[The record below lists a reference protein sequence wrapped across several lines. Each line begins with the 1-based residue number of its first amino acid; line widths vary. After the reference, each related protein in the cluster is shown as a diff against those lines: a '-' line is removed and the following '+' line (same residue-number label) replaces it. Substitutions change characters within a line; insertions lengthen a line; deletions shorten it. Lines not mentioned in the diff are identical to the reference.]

1 MQEGGVRGHK
11 VGPTTAAAPT
21 FPSAEQC
28 SARAAQQSRAPQ
40 QSSREAAGQCGI
52 PAAAAHHN
60 LGKEVCSTNNTLLGA
75 HCANFQLPKKGARKG
90 WAKEAG
96 QKRRRSEIRSNR

>member
-1 MQEGGVRGHK
+1 MQEGGVRGRK

-28 SARAAQQSRAPQ
+28 SARAAQQS
-40 QSSREAAGQCGI
+40 SREAAGQCGI
-52 PAAAAHHN
+52 PAAAAAHDN

-75 HCANFQLPKKGARKG
+75 HCTNFQLPMKVARKG

-96 QKRRRSEIRSNR
+96 QKRKRSEIRSNR